1 MRPPDQI
8 ALPLDWPQ
16 GSDDSRFIVSTANE
30 AAFDHFRRWA
40 SWPVRATILTGPR
53 RSGRSLLARNFVAR
67 VGGRLFDPADAHEE
81 EALFHAWNQAQ
92 ETGKPLVLVA
102 DRAPPAW
109 QVTLP
114 DLRTRLAVTPVVTI
128 EQPDDA
134 LFASLIRRLFAD
146 RGLHLPDEALRYVVS
161 RVTRDYWTAE
171 RVVDAIDRFA
181 IASNARL
188 TLPTVRRALIAGG
201 LIDGG
206 SDE

>member
-1 MRPPDQI
+1 MRTPDQI

-16 GSDDSRFIVSTANE
+16 GSDESRFIVSTANE
-30 AAFDHFRRWA
+30 AAFEHFRRWS
-40 SWPVRATILTGPR
+40 SWPVKATVLIGPR

-67 VGGRLFDPADAHEE
+67 VNGRLFDSAETHDE

-92 ETGKPLVLVA
+92 ETGRPMVMVA
-102 DRAPPAW
+102 DSPPTEWRTA
-109 QVTLP
+109 LP
-114 DLRTRLAVTPVVTI
+114 DLRTRLAVTPVIRI

-181 IASNARL
+181 IASQARL

-206 SDE
+206 SEE